1 MGRRLF
7 GLTCRIVKER
17 AVQSAAIQYIRSLW
31 DPKTIEESW
40 KIGFIVILM
49 KTLSP
54 IVSGLSS
61 IINHQAH
68 STWWFGEAELGE
80 MKENSLN
87 HFFPSPLHSMSALPK
102 VISALTQ
109 RYALFMEDESVSFI
123 S

>member
-1 MGRRLF
+1 MDSLAEA
-7 GLTCRIVKER
+7 VER
-17 AVQSAAIQYIRSLW
+17 GQCSLLLYIRSLW
-31 DPKTIEESW
+31 DLKTIEKSW

-54 IVSGLSS
+54 IDSELSS
-61 IINHQAH
+61 IINHLAH

-80 MKENSLN
+80 MKENALN

-109 RYALFMEDESVSFI
+109 RYALFMEDESQRFI

>member
-1 MGRRLF
+1 MG
-7 GLTCRIVKER
+7 
-17 AVQSAAIQYIRSLW
+17 IRGELRGRKRGSCVVCNYRTSLGGSYL
-31 DPKTIEESW
+31 KTIEESW

-54 IVSGLSS
+54 IDGELSS
-61 IINHQAH
+61 IINHRPY

-80 MKENSLN
+80 MKEHALN

-109 RYALFMEDESVSFI
+109 RYALFIEDESLRFI